1 MCGYFNLLEVILTG
15 SRLKRV
21 PTYLIKTS
29 RSVCNAPSYKKCN
42 KKSTCSS
49 QNGPGLERRHF
60 DAWGNLAKLQ
70 QNGVAIVLPTDGTA
84 TKLLLLDRG
93 YTSHEHLSE
102 VGLIHMNG
110 RLYDPVLRS
119 FLMPD
124 NFIQQPENTQNYNR
138 YAYVLNNPLMYT
150 DPSGELF
157 FTTAILIGALVAAA
171 TYTMTAL
178 LADVPFSV
186 GGLLKA
192 TFIGAASAAVTFGI
206 GTGAEKLF
214 TTFISKAA
222 FQAVAH
228 GTFQGGMTAISG
240 GKFWSGFAAGAL
252 SSIASSVWGGGSNSQ
267 WQGIGGKI
275 ADSGAGMIAFGT
287 VVGGAGASLTG
298 GNFWQGAVTG
308 LVVSGL
314 NHYLHQMKA
323 KNNIDRKLI
332 AKGLNPTDPSTIKN
346 NDELKSFTK
355 EMFSNSLDKT
365 GDLAVYLV
373 DRISDLS
380 GKSAYGETV
389 PTSDQ
394 KHVQRINIS
403 KSALSSWRLA
413 ASTVGHELNHAYHFI
428 SGAYNRWSK
437 ISADY
442 AFAKSEYISQAWEYM
457 NGGVPTNSIM
467 MDNFNTMIS
476 EEYAVGRKK

>member
-1 MCGYFNLLEVILTG
+1 
-15 SRLKRV
+15 
-21 PTYLIKTS
+21 
-29 RSVCNAPSYKKCN
+29 
-42 KKSTCSS
+42 
-49 QNGPGLERRHF
+49 
-60 DAWGNLAKLQ
+60 
-70 QNGVAIVLPTDGTA
+70 
-84 TKLLLLDRG
+84 
-93 YTSHEHLSE
+93 
-102 VGLIHMNG
+102 
-110 RLYDPVLRS
+110 
-119 FLMPD
+119 
-124 NFIQQPENTQNYNR
+124 
-138 YAYVLNNPLMYT
+138 
-150 DPSGELF
+150 
-157 FTTAILIGALVAAA
+157 
-171 TYTMTAL
+171 
-178 LADVPFSV
+178 
-186 GGLLKA
+186 
-192 TFIGAASAAVTFGI
+192 
-206 GTGAEKLF
+206 
-214 TTFISKAA
+214 
-222 FQAVAH
+222 
-228 GTFQGGMTAISG
+228 
-240 GKFWSGFAAGAL
+240 L

-287 VVGGAGASLTG
+287 VAGGTGASLTG